1 MSKRLRQQAI
11 KDIVSKGRIPSQAA
25 LAEELKKLGFDVTQA
40 TLSRDIADLELVKS
54 KDGYLRPEDA
64 GGTVQHTIPDREGTL
79 RRLVL
84 KVDQGQNLLVIRTP
98 PGSAHPV
105 AISIDEGSFEEV
117 IGTIGGDD
125 TALVITRS
133 ERDASALKQRLLE
146 IIT

>member
-64 GGTVQHTIPDREGTL
+64 GSAVQHIIPDREGTL

-84 KVDQGQNLLVIRTP
+84 KIEQSQNLLVIRTP

-105 AISIDEGSFEEV
+105 AISMDEGGFEEV

-125 TALVITRS
+125 TALIITRS
-133 ERDASALKQRLLE
+133 EKDAIALKQKVLE
-146 IIT
+146 IVS

>member
-105 AISIDEGSFEEV
+105 AISIDEGV